1 MATHIS
7 AKKRIRQSE
16 KRKSVNKNKSTE
28 IKSIV
33 KKALSLKEKEGAEK
47 IYKEA
52 VAILDRNASNGRIH
66 KNAAA
71 RKKSAITKHLNKLL
85 AESRKED

>member
-1 MATHIS
+1 MATHVS

-16 KRKSVNKNKSTE
+16 KRKLVNKNKSSE

-33 KKALSLKEKEGAEK
+33 KKTLSLKEKEGAEK

-52 VAILDRNASNGRIH
+52 VAVIDKNVSKGRIH

-71 RKKSAITKHLNKLL
+71 RKKSAITRHFNKLL
-85 AESRKED
+85 AGG

>member
-1 MATHIS
+1 MATHVS

-16 KRKSVNKNKSTE
+16 KRKLVNKNKSSE

-52 VAILDRNASNGRIH
+52 IAVLDKNVSKGRIH

-71 RKKSAITKHLNKLL
+71 RKKSAITRHFNKLL
-85 AESRKED
+85 SGS

>member
-16 KRKSVNKNKSTE
+16 KRKLINKNKSSE
-28 IKSIV
+28 IKSII
-33 KKALSLKEKEGAEK
+33 KKMLSLKEKEGAEK

-52 VAILDRNASNGRIH
+52 VAALDKNVSKGRIH

-85 AESRKED
+85 MGS

>member
-1 MATHIS
+1 MATHVS

-16 KRKSVNKNKSTE
+16 KRKLVNKNKSSE

-52 VAILDRNASNGRIH
+52 IAVLDKTVSMGRIH

-71 RKKSAITKHLNKLL
+71 RKKS
-85 AESRKED
+85 

>member
-16 KRKSVNKNKSTE
+16 KRKLINKNKSSE

-33 KKALSLKEKEGAEK
+33 KKALSLKEIEGAEK

-52 VAILDRNASNGRIH
+52 IAALDRNVTKGRIH

-71 RKKSAITKHLNKLL
+71 RKKSAITKHLNKLHVG
-85 AESRKED
+85 S